1 MNIKTLGSI
10 GLLAVLSLV
19 PAFGQ
24 LATLT
29 GTTLSVAAA
38 ITDDTVTLASATGV
52 TLQALG
58 VAPST
63 LFVVSPGAK
72 GEAMSVK
79 SLVSGTTYR
88 VSRGIQ
94 GTARTAQTSGALV
107 LLGAPNNFK
116 TIDPTGGC
124 VTATTSVTPFVNI
137 SNGLQWLCSTVTLT
151 WVPGFGNTSRPA
163 QATTAVASAAGAVV
177 PSGPLFHMTGT
188 AAVTG
193 FTLPLGIV
201 NGDSFCVLS
210 DGVWTWTAA
219 GNIAILGTS
228 TAAGRQQCFVWDAA
242 AVKWYPASVV

>member
-52 TLQALG
+52 TLPALG

-107 LLGAPNNFK
+107 LLGAPNNHRPDRRMRDRDDLGHSFREYLERAPVALLHCH
-116 TIDPTGGC
+116 IDLGTWIWEYLPASAGNHRGRFCRGRGC
-124 VTATTSVTPFVNI
+124 A
-137 SNGLQWLCSTVTLT
+137 L
-151 WVPGFGNTSRPA
+151 RPA
-163 QATTAVASAAGAVV
+163 LPYDRHGGRHGLYAASGHRERRLVLRAV
-177 PSGPLFHMTGT
+177 
-188 AAVTG
+188 
-193 FTLPLGIV
+193 
-201 NGDSFCVLS
+201 
-210 DGVWTWTAA
+210 
-219 GNIAILGTS
+219 
-228 TAAGRQQCFVWDAA
+228 
-242 AVKWYPASVV
+242 

>member
-38 ITDDTVTLASATGV
+38 ITDDTVTLASATGI
-52 TLQALG
+52 TLAALG

-72 GEAMSVK
+72 GEAMSIK

-137 SNGLQWLCSTVTLT
+137 SNGLQWLCSTITLT

-163 QATTAVASAAGAVV
+163 QPTTLVASAAGVIV
-177 PSGPLFHMTGT
+177 PSGQLFHVNGT
-188 AAVTG
+188 AAITG
-193 FTLPLGIV
+193 FTVPLGYTGGPICIIP
-201 NGDSFCVLS
+201 DAIF
-210 DGVWTWTAA
+210 TTTAA
-219 GNIAILGTS
+219 GNIALAT
-228 TAAGRQQCFVWDAA
+228 TAVVSKQLCYTYDAA
-242 AVKWYPASVV
+242 ASKPFFPSY